1 MLRTVG
7 LEVLGSESASGLDKE
22 AAAARTKGRESVRE
36 KEEWANSPSITR
48 TRTHTHVLSPICSI
62 VHALY
67 STLPSHHTHTHTY
80 THASKNSIQECTSSS
95 SYEQVKIILGFV
107 LLKKRV
113 PREDI
118 GLRRWAHTHAR
129 TFTHPLSLSLSL
141 TLSFT
146 HALAQTHLLHTNWSR
161 EGHDPRV
168 SNAWWNS
175 RLTHNNFKLKGKK
188 TCSVQKD
195 DPSDAKEVPKI
206 FFATSLRQLPSKGR
220 EKIQGQPEKKN
231 YVSMFKKRKCKRW
244 KNLLLF
250 VRVISTR
257 LWREDFKST
266 NSLLKP
272 LWDPKLVLI

>member
-67 STLPSHHTHTHTY
+67 STLPSHHTHTY
-80 THASKNSIQECTSSS
+80 THASKNSIQECTS

-129 TFTHPLSLSLSL
+129 TFTHPLSLSHSIIHPRTRTN
-141 TLSFT
+141 TLAA
-146 HALAQTHLLHTNWSR
+146 H
-161 EGHDPRV
+161 
-168 SNAWWNS
+168 
-175 RLTHNNFKLKGKK
+175 KL
-188 TCSVQKD
+188 V
-195 DPSDAKEVPKI
+195 
-206 FFATSLRQLPSKGR
+206 KGR
-220 EKIQGQPEKKN
+220 SRPVCKQCLME
-231 YVSMFKKRKCKRW
+231 FK
-244 KNLLLF
+244 
-250 VRVISTR
+250 TY
-257 LWREDFKST
+257 
-266 NSLLKP
+266 P
-272 LWDPKLVLI
+272 Q

>member
-107 LLKKRV
+107 LLKKKSSSR
-113 PREDI
+113 
-118 GLRRWAHTHAR
+118 GYWAQTMSTHTH
-129 TFTHPLSLSLSL
+129 THIHSHTLSLSHSIIHPRTRTN
-141 TLSFT
+141 TLAA
-146 HALAQTHLLHTNWSR
+146 H
-161 EGHDPRV
+161 
-168 SNAWWNS
+168 
-175 RLTHNNFKLKGKK
+175 KL
-188 TCSVQKD
+188 V
-195 DPSDAKEVPKI
+195 
-206 FFATSLRQLPSKGR
+206 KGR
-220 EKIQGQPEKKN
+220 SRPACKQCLME
-231 YVSMFKKRKCKRW
+231 FK
-244 KNLLLF
+244 
-250 VRVISTR
+250 TY
-257 LWREDFKST
+257 
-266 NSLLKP
+266 P
-272 LWDPKLVLI
+272 Q